1 MKTLYKYVA
10 KEFVFPFF
18 AGLVVFIIFVS
29 VEVLYQLSDIIVQN
43 HVSILNLFVLLYYYI
58 PQFVGMGVP
67 VGVLLSIFW
76 VLSNFYTRREMMAF
90 QVHGINLKRI
100 VIPFLILS
108 VILSFLTYLIS
119 NYVVPSF
126 TEEASNYLQRSVY
139 KSSFPNIQTN
149 TFFRAGDN
157 YFYVSNFN
165 PKTEQFG
172 AVMITHLS
180 GNEVTVTY
188 ARSAYFKDEKWYL
201 IDGRIYTLKDD
212 LLTFD
217 MSFDTMKLDIN
228 QDIVQFLRSQK
239 NAQEMSISE
248 LIDRI
253 KLFNK
258 LGLDAKPFIVELYSR
273 YANALGALIIAFF
286 GVPFSLFFGIKS
298 KAWSAIITFVLV
310 VLYQGS
316 GAWLSAMGKS
326 GLINPML
333 SAWLPDMIFG
343 ILGLIFFLLLDSK
356 LIFKLKET
364 LTRILPL
371 AVVILFFIIFSSYTF
386 GATLKISA
394 GELHLLSATQV
405 EYTGGVK
412 LESSEY
418 TISASTV
425 EIFFNDQRYA
435 TKAIFYGNV
444 IYVQGKNTIYAS
456 QMTVILNENTSF
468 LVNLRGSVSIK
479 NAAGTPQNVYFFGSN
494 AYYDTQ
500 TGTTTIYDGYI
511 TTCTASPPHYEFAA
525 SKIYLVPGDHLLAYN
540 IVMYLF
546 GIPVFYF
553 PQYYYSL
560 TGGKQPMEFS
570 INYAGSQGWYT
581 SVKFNFATSKNLNGD
596 VYANAYTNGPST
608 YGIDLSGT
616 ALNVPYTFSYSN
628 TQTAG
633 FITSQLVQ
641 FGVSGTLFNLY
652 NLAFNYQDQITGS
665 ASSQNSNLSISGNAL
680 GGSMTAKLTQTVS
693 GKNQSYTLPYQIQ
706 NMNTKIGP
714 VNLTGTLSGNT
725 NFSMPGNIFSTSH
738 SLSGNF
744 SLPVNFMTL
753 NSINGSY
760 SGSFSAGTNQP
771 LSYSTFMDAS
781 YAFNALNYNFYG
793 LGLNFSY
800 GAKSGFS
807 ISNTSQLADR
817 IALITNSK
825 ASYNLFGIGLSALYN
840 YTQVAGQNLSNFDT
854 NSFQNNIGLTANYN
868 FPLIPLNV
876 QGQVTY
882 DFNNPISP
890 WSNITLTTASNFNLF
905 GVKNALNTSS
915 IISPALK
922 PINTQITLNSNYSG
936 ISYQG
941 QTLYTYGTNYTS
953 NSPLTLANQITANIG
968 NLGFMTNLQFSSQ
981 FSMNIFPNIS
991 VNWPVPITLSANIPA
1006 LNLGV
1011 SAQGNLSN
1019 WQVQSMTL
1027 NFTTGSQCLGLKG
1040 TIAFNTQN
1048 GFNFSQFT
1056 LTVFIVQFPEKYIS
1070 YDPVTNNFNFSIF

>member
-1 MKTLYKYVA
+1 VKTLYKYVA

-18 AGLVVFIIFVS
+18 AGLIVFIIFVS

-43 HVSILNLFVLLYYYI
+43 HVSIWNLFVLLYYYI

-108 VILSFLTYLIS
+108 AILSFLTYLVS

-126 TEEASNYLQRSVY
+126 TEQASTYLQKSVY
-139 KSSFPNIQTN
+139 RSNFPNIQTN

-172 AVMITHLS
+172 SVMITHLS
-180 GNEVTVTY
+180 GDEVTVTY
-188 ARSAYFKDEKWYL
+188 AQSAYFKDEKWYL
-201 IDGRIYTLKDD
+201 INGRIYTLKND

-228 QDIVQFLRSQK
+228 KDIVQFLRSQK
-239 NAQEMSISE
+239 SAQEMSSSE

-253 KLFNK
+253 KLFQK

-326 GLINPML
+326 GLIDPVL
-333 SAWLPDMIFG
+333 AAWLPDILFG
-343 ILGLIFFLLLDSK
+343 IVGLAFFILLDSK
-356 LIFKLKET
+356 VIFRIKEILVRIMPFAAFLLIFV
-364 LTRILPL
+364 
-371 AVVILFFIIFSSYTF
+371 AFSGHAF
-386 GATLKISA
+386 GDTVKISA
-394 GELHLLSATQV
+394 GELNLISATQI

-412 LESSEY
+412 LTSSQY
-418 TISASTV
+418 TISASSV
-425 EIFFNDQRYA
+425 DIFFNDQRQA
-435 TKAIFYGNV
+435 IKAIFSGNV
-444 IYVQGKNTIYAS
+444 VYIQGKNTIYAS
-456 QMTVILNENTSF
+456 QMTVILDQNTSF
-468 LVNLRGSVSIK
+468 LIDLRGSVSIK
-479 NAAGTPQNVYFFGSN
+479 NSAGTPQNVYFFGSN
-494 AYYDTQ
+494 AYYDTT
-500 TGTTTIYDGYI
+500 TGTTTIYNGYI

-525 SKIYLVPGDHLLAYN
+525 SKIYLVPGDHLIADN
-540 IVMYLF
+540 VVMYLL
-546 GIPVFYF
+546 GIPIFYF

-560 TGGKQPMEFS
+560 AGGKQPMEFS

-581 SVKFNFATSKNLNGD
+581 AVKFNFATSKNLNGD
-596 VYANAYTNGPST
+596 VYANSYTNGPST
-608 YGIDLSGT
+608 YGIDLAGT
-616 ALNVPYTFSYSN
+616 ALNVPYYFSYSN
-628 TQTAG
+628 TQSVG
-633 FITSQLVQ
+633 LITSQIIQ
-641 FGVSGTLFNLY
+641 FGLSGTLFNLF
-652 NLAFNYQDQITGS
+652 NTAFNYQDQISGNTS
-665 ASSQNSNLSISGNAL
+665 NANSNLSLSGNVL
-680 GGSMTAKLTQTVS
+680 GGKMAAKLTQTVS
-693 GKNQSYTLPYQIQ
+693 GSNQSYTLPYQIQ
-706 NMNTKIGP
+706 NINTNIGP
-714 VNLTGTLSGNT
+714 VNVTGTLSGNSS
-725 NFSMPGNIFSTSH
+725 FSMPGNAFSTSH

-744 SLPVNFMTL
+744 SWPLKFLTL
-753 NSINGSY
+753 NSITGSY
-760 SGSFSAGTNQP
+760 SAALGVGTNQP

-807 ISNTSQLADR
+807 ISNSSQFADR
-817 IALITNSK
+817 LALVTNTK
-825 ASYNLFGIGLSALYN
+825 ASYNLFGVGLSALYN
-840 YTQVAGQNLSNFDT
+840 YTQVAGQNLSVFDT
-854 NSFQNNIGLTANYN
+854 NSFQNNIGLTANYT
-868 FPLIPLNV
+868 FPFIPLSA
-876 QGQVTY
+876 QGQITY
-882 DFNNPISP
+882 DFNNSVSP
-890 WSNITLTTASNFNLF
+890 WSNITLTTSSKFNLF
-905 GVKNALNTSS
+905 DIKNVLNTSS
-915 IISPALK
+915 IISPSLK
-922 PINTQITLNSNYSG
+922 PINTQITLNSNYG
-936 ISYQG
+936 GLSYQG

-953 NSPLTLANQITANIG
+953 NSPLTLANQITANVG
-968 NLGFMTNLQFSSQ
+968 NFGFITNLQFSSQ

-991 VNWPVPITLSANIPA
+991 FNWPVPITLSANIPQ
-1006 LNLGV
+1006 LNLGI
-1011 SAQGNLSN
+1011 SAQGNISN
-1019 WQVQSMTL
+1019 YQVQSMTL

-1056 LTVFIVQFPEKYIS
+1056 LTLFIVQFPEKYIS